1 MAALMQSLRDVFSD
15 PTSSF
20 TATAIIVAI
29 VVVLVLAVALILI
42 AIALPS
48 QSKRRAPAARKPRRT
63 AGDIEP
69 TGRRPL
75 SPKGC
80 VALAGLV
87 VVGMAISTAV
97 WYEST
102 STNRYCTSVCHA
114 MSAPTASWRASV
126 HSNVPCVRCHEGQR
140 WRSLP
145 AAMVSRTR
153 SLLLEITGAKLRRH
167 DHVPSARCLECHALV
182 LEQTLTG
189 LNGETFTHRDFP
201 ATKSCTD
208 CHGAQGHL
216 AHGADEAA
224 PTP

>member
-1 MAALMQSLRDVFSD
+1 MAALLQSLRDVFSN

-20 TATAIIVAI
+20 TATAIVVAI
-29 VVVLVLAVALILI
+29 VIVFVLAVVLVLI

-48 QSKRRAPAARKPRRT
+48 QPKRRAPESRKPESAPGQTGAASRRT
-63 AGDIEP
+63 
-69 TGRRPL
+69 L

-80 VALAGLV
+80 AALAGLL
-87 VVGMAISTAV
+87 AIGVAVSTAV

-102 STNRYCTSVCHA
+102 STNRYCTSVCHDMA
-114 MSAPTASWRASV
+114 APAASWRAST
-126 HSNVPCVRCHEGQR
+126 HSNVPCVRCHEGQP

-153 SLLLEITGAKLRRH
+153 SLLLEVTGAKPRRH
-167 DHVPSARCLECHALV
+167 DRVPSSLCLECHALV
-182 LEQTLTG
+182 MEQTLTG
-189 LNGETFTHRDFP
+189 LNGETFTHREFP
-201 ATKSCTD
+201 TTKSCED

-216 AHGADEAA
+216 VHGADEAA